1 MCGIGGIAFI
11 LILVLPIIV
20 RLLLIRWVFV
30 LAVAIAE
37 LIGCDSES
45 KLLSELGSV
54 YGVLIA
60 VVSMCSVM
68 FVLAITIFLRSSI
81 AVG

>member
-1 MCGIGGIAFI
+1 MRKRIFI